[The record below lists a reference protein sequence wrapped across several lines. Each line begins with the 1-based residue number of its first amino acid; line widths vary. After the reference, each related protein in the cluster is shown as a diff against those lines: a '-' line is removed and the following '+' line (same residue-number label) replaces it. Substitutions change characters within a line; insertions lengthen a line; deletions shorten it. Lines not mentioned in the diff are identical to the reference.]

1 MSKKITLHKVLKNKN
16 ELAEKRAMTEIATS
30 ILWHRMSL
38 LKYFGSVLA
47 LVGFPMMV
55 SAQIALGVGGTYGSD
70 IDQFAPNFR
79 AYYFP
84 NEVICFGPEYSWFP
98 SIESNEVKRQL
109 TEFNLTGH
117 YIFEVSHTMGVYP
130 LTGLN
135 YSREK
140 ETEHGEEETTD
151 AFGLNLGAGV
161 HFAYGRVLP
170 FAEYKYIFSDLS
182 QHVISIGILIVLQ
195 EKDQPEETDH

>member
-1 MSKKITLHKVLKNKN
+1 MGL
-16 ELAEKRAMTEIATS
+16 
-30 ILWHRMSL
+30 SL
-38 LKYFGSVLA
+38 LKYTSSVLA
-47 LVGFPMMV
+47 FLGLPLILN
-55 SAQIALGVGGTYGSD
+55 AQIALGLGGTYGSD

-84 NEVICFGPEYSWFP
+84 THHICFGPEYSWFP
-98 SIESNEVKRQL
+98 SIESNDVKRQL

-117 YIFEVSHTMGVYP
+117 YLLEISHRTALYP

-140 ETEHGEEETTD
+140 ETENGEEETTD

-182 QHVISIGILIVLQ
+182 QHVISIGILIVVQ
-195 EKDQPEETDH
+195 EKGQSENTDH